1 MSHYYTTDNNLASNI
16 KEIEYTYRGNRLKYL
31 VDNGVFSKERVDY
44 GTNVLL
50 QNLPI
55 FKDNTKVLD
64 VGCGYGA
71 IGLPIAKSNNTL
83 HVEMV
88 DVNLRAVELVKENIK
103 INKIFNAT
111 VYESNLYENVNGC
124 FDYIIS
130 NPPIRAGK
138 KIVFGVVDQGFEHLV
153 SNGEIYVVIQKKQG
167 APSLQKEM
175 ELVFGNAEIIAKESG
190 YFIIKSIK
198 KNNQVN

>member
-1 MSHYYTTDNNLASNI
+1 MSHYYTTDNNLSSNI
-16 KEIEYTYRGNRLKYL
+16 KEVEYTYRGNKLKYL
-31 VDNGVFSKERVDY
+31 VDNGVFSKDRVDF

-55 FKDNTKVLD
+55 FKDNSKVLD

-71 IGLPIAKSNNTL
+71 IGLPVAKSNKTIL
-83 HVEMV
+83 VEMV
-88 DVNLRAVELVKENIK
+88 DVNLRAVELVKENIR
-103 INKIFNAT
+103 INKAFNAM
-111 VYESNLYENVNGC
+111 VYESNLYDNVKGE

-138 KIVFGVVDQGFEHLV
+138 KIVFGVVDDGFNHLV
-153 SNGEIYVVIQKKQG
+153 DGGEIYVVIQKKQG
-167 APSLQKEM
+167 APSLLKEM

-198 KNNQVN
+198 KIN